1 MSDGAAVGMATLC
14 MTQSL
19 VLFNQ
24 FLPSFTEISS
34 ADPAKDP
41 GMVRDVRMGEVAAVI
56 TSLGIGGM
64 TSALSGSSTPA
75 VVAAITAGGLILL
88 YEYAL
93 ANRSQTELN
102 GA

>member
-1 MSDGAAVGMATLC
+1 MADPQAVGMATLC

-19 VLFNQ
+19 TLFQQ
-24 FLPSFTEISS
+24 FLPRFQEINT
-34 ADPAKDP
+34 ADPSKDI
-41 GMVRDVRMGEVAAVI
+41 GMVRDVRMGELAAVI
-56 TSLGIGGM
+56 TTLGIGGM

-93 ANRSQTELN
+93 ANRDAAN
-102 GA
+102 AD

>member
-1 MSDGAAVGMATLC
+1 MTDSAGIGMATLC

-24 FLPSFTEISS
+24 FLPRFEEISA
-34 ADPAKDP
+34 ADPEHDA

-56 TSLGIGGM
+56 TTLGIGGM

-75 VVAAITAGGLILL
+75 VVAGITAGGLILL

-93 ANRSQTELN
+93 RNKSQTI
-102 GA
+102 AA

>member
-1 MSDGAAVGMATLC
+1 MADPQAVGMATLC

-19 VLFNQ
+19 TLFQQ
-24 FLPSFTEISS
+24 FLPRFQEINT
-34 ADPAKDP
+34 ADPSKDI
-41 GMVRDVRMGEVAAVI
+41 GMVRDVRMGELAAVI
-56 TSLGIGGM
+56 TTLGIGGM

-93 ANRSQTELN
+93 ANRAE
-102 GA
+102 ADAA

>member
-1 MSDGAAVGMATLC
+1 

-19 VLFNQ
+19 TLFQQ
-24 FLPSFTEISS
+24 FLPKFQEISA
-34 ADPAKDP
+34 ADPDNDA
-41 GMVRDVRMGEVAAVI
+41 GMVRDVRMGEVAAVV
-56 TSLGIGGM
+56 TTLGIGGM

-93 ANRSQTELN
+93 ANREVSRAE
-102 GA
+102 

>member
-1 MSDGAAVGMATLC
+1 MSDPQAVGMATLC

-24 FLPSFTEISS
+24 FLPRFEEISS
-34 ADPAKDP
+34 ANPAEDA

-56 TSLGIGGM
+56 TTLGIGGM

-75 VVAAITAGGLILL
+75 VVAALTAGGLILL

-93 ANRSQTELN
+93 RNKGVSDAV
-102 GA
+102 

>member
-1 MSDGAAVGMATLC
+1 MADSASVGLATLC

-19 VLFNQ
+19 TLFQQ
-24 FLPSFTEISS
+24 FLPRFQEISS
-34 ADPAKDP
+34 ADPSKDA
-41 GMVRDVRMGEVAAVI
+41 GMVRDVRMGELAAVV
-56 TSLGIGGM
+56 TTLGIGGM

-93 ANRSQTELN
+93 ANRDSQAN
-102 GA
+102 AA

>member
-1 MSDGAAVGMATLC
+1 MTDPQTVGLATLS

-19 VLFNQ
+19 TLFQQ
-24 FLPSFTEISS
+24 FLPRFQEISA
-34 ADPAKDP
+34 ADPAEDM
-41 GMVRDVRMGEVAAVI
+41 GMVRDVRMGELAAVV
-56 TSLGIGGM
+56 TTLGIGGM

-93 ANRSQTELN
+93 ANRE
-102 GA
+102 AARAD